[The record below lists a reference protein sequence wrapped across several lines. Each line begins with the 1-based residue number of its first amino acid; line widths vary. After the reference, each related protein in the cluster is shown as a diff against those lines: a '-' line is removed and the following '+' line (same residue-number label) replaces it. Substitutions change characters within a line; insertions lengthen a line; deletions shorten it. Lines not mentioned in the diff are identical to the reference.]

1 MTAIATL
8 WPSRSAYTGCEGF
21 SASPRRALG
30 MLHEMISRRRTCAR
44 LGSLDDRMLKD
55 IGLHRSEIEAVA
67 LSPDRRPT
75 CSS

>member
-8 WPSRSAYTGCEGF
+8 WSSRSVYGEGF

-30 MLHEMISRRRTCAR
+30 MLHKMISRRRTCAR

-75 CSS
+75 CSL

>member
-8 WPSRSAYTGCEGF
+8 WPSRSAHAGSEGF
-21 SASPRRALG
+21 SAPLGHALR
-30 MLHEMISRRRTCAR
+30 MLHKMVSRRRTCAQ

-67 LSPDRRPT
+67 LNPSRRPT
-75 CSS
+75 CCL